1 MALKLKQVGLI
12 FNSPLQQHS
21 SDELLWASEERALQT
36 GDSGCFTQG
45 ANADQGHI
53 SARSCPTTGMGIL
66 GILSETACRWATRFH
81 IWPNFPSYFPII
93 NTS

>member
-53 SARSCPTTGMGIL
+53 SARSCPTTGMAYLAYCQKLHVGGQLVFIFGQTFL
-66 GILSETACRWATRFH
+66 
-81 IWPNFPSYFPII
+81 PIFQ
-93 NTS
+93 